1 MASTF
6 FHWLRSPAAREYF
19 FSRSNEN
26 KLLFAFLTLSQAL
39 TSGDQFVDTEFFSH
53 GAW

>member
-19 FSRSNEN
+19 FSTSNAN
-26 KLLFAFLTLSQAL
+26 KYFIAFLTLSQAL
-39 TSGDQFVDTEFFSH
+39 TSGDQFVVTEFL
-53 GAW
+53 